1 MNGISENWS
10 FIARHENILK
20 IIAIIVIILYL
31 VNVNYN
37 FIARYENILKNYCNY
52 SNNIIPGEC
61 QL

>member
-1 MNGISENWS
+1 MAFQRTGALLQGMKI
-10 FIARHENILK
+10 FLK

-31 VNVNYN
+31 VNVNYS
-37 FIARYENILKNYCNY
+37 FIARHENVLKNYCNY